1 MFFGKWTWK
10 GLSIGKRTNT
20 VLEGREAVENHW
32 NKFMDESSDERHSLF
47 YGFTT
52 CPAKDRLDAFTI
64 ELSLKL
70 IQLASGVEGGL
81 RK

>member
-1 MFFGKWTWK
+1 M
-10 GLSIGKRTNT
+10 
-20 VLEGREAVENHW
+20 LEGHEAVENHW
-32 NKFMDESSDERHSLF
+32 TKFMDEASHERHGLYS
-47 YGFTT
+47 GFTT